1 MITLKRLQYFA
12 KVVEMRNITKAAEQL
27 HIAQPALGVHIRA
40 LEEAFGVPL
49 LARHSRGVEPTA
61 AGLLLL
67 ERADEVFELLDRTRD
82 DVRRAATSSP
92 VDFRLGLTTS
102 VMQLIASDLLLSVQ
116 ERYA

>member
-49 LARHSRGVEPTA
+49 LAR
-61 AGLLLL
+61 LLRSCRWAPLPGKSS
-67 ERADEVFELLDRTRD
+67 
-82 DVRRAATSSP
+82 AAT
-92 VDFRLGLTTS
+92 
-102 VMQLIASDLLLSVQ
+102 
-116 ERYA
+116 